1 MSDDVKI
8 NKNQKKY
15 YDAVSKKDSLQ
26 NVVKLEKDLLE
37 LKKNQLSEWLLEQ
50 KKNFEQQD
58 SERVAQGEHGL
69 SELSKIF
76 IDNLWKEPNYDD
88 LSENNPTI
96 LKNPQFQEIQNLTEH
111 IENLE
116 GNIDTQDSKMRIAV
130 RKNQQDKWK
139 KEYKRLKAENPGLS
153 KEEMKT
159 LANEKYPNARD
170 KNFDWGSIDMSTY
183 EFARGGQ
190 VGLNGGLAKGPSH
203 ANGGIAGVVGPD
215 KKPIEFEGGEI
226 IVNKNNNNAA
236 GKHGDALLKLNKDP
250 DNYEIVQKQSYEDGG
265 FVFPTSDAKNR
276 RG

>member
-26 NVVKLEKDLLE
+26 NVIKLETDLLE
-37 LKKNQLSEWLLEQ
+37 LKKKELNEWLIEQ
-50 KKNFEQQD
+50 KQNFEQKD
-58 SERVAQGEHGL
+58 SEKVAQGEHGL
-69 SELSKIF
+69 S
-76 IDNLWKEPNYDD
+76 NLLKEYIGNIYNEPNYDD
-88 LSENNPTI
+88 LSENNPNI
-96 LKNPQFQEIQNLTEH
+96 LKNPQFQEIQKIQKE

-116 GNIDTQDSKMRIAV
+116 GNISSQDSYMRIAV

-153 KEEMKT
+153 KEEMKI

-190 VGLNGGLAKGPSH
+190 VGSNGGLAEGPSH
-203 ANGGIAGVVGPD
+203 ANGGID
-215 KKPIEFEGGEI
+215 IEVEGGEVVI
-226 IVNKNNNNAA
+226 NKNRNNAA
-236 GKHGDALLKLNKDP
+236 GKHEKDLLNLNKNP
-250 DNYEIVQKQSYEDGG
+250 DDYQIVKKGSYKDGG
-265 FVFPTSDAKNR
+265 YVYPTFDARK
-276 RG
+276 RGK